1 MPLTTAEITALWER
15 RKAGESTTALC
26 TETGVCRA
34 QLLRYWRDR
43 GYSPA
48 SLPSSNRANAEKLRW
63 NRKAYALHD
72 ESGGLCPNRKAC
84 DAWEGASTAI
94 LAADVGQHPWG
105 DWKCSIQLAMEGRLR
120 LVEPT
125 TSCAQDGCSSR
136 LYAFNLNA
144 APPAIHPDRHRLT
157 SPGDHG

>member
-63 NRKAYALHD
+63 NRKAYALHYG
-72 ESGGLCPNRKAC
+72 ERRTWEQVAEVMGWQGSIKALVSRIQHYAQTQ
-84 DAWEGASTAI
+84 DLPVAWKGA
-94 LAADVGQHPWG
+94 
-105 DWKCSIQLAMEGRLR
+105 GRA
-120 LVEPT
+120 
-125 TSCAQDGCSSR
+125 SQAQRVAKRRGVR
-136 LYAFNLNA
+136 PQIPEVKL
-144 APPAIHPDRHRLT
+144 
-157 SPGDHG
+157 